1 VSKFL
6 AVFKREYIQAVRRKV
21 FIIMTLVGPFLMAG
35 LMFLPGLL
43 MMKGIGEKK
52 LVVIDATGQ
61 LRDAVMN
68 PPSRSSDGDVP
79 TSKSGL
85 RKSSNSAMS
94 VGPVKIEYVDAR
106 GAGDLKTVEQPY
118 FNRMTDTNTPKEK
131 KLDGVLTV
139 PADSF
144 DNEKARLTYFS
155 RSSTDLI
162 AQERVARLVNHG
174 IERRRLISRGIDP
187 EAIDR
192 LIKDVPTDGVQLSSS
207 GEQKKGGELNFLIG
221 FAFAALLVIPVF
233 IYGTDIMRGII
244 QEKTDRIVE
253 ILVSSMTPMQLLSG
267 KILGLAAVGLTQLAA
282 WAVMAS
288 VLGAY
293 GGGMAAAAGI
303 NVMQFF
309 HASIFVYFLIFFLLA
324 YMTFVT
330 VYAIGGSVCN
340 SDKEAQQLIAPIMMV
355 MMLPWFLGGAIIMN
369 PDSSL
374 AVGLSLAPFMAP
386 ITMFMR
392 IIVADPPL
400 SQIAISIVVS
410 IVTITVMLW
419 VTAKIFRIG
428 ILSYGKRPT
437 IPELWRWMKVA

>member
-1 VSKFL
+1 MNKFL

-21 FIIMTLVGPFLMAG
+21 FIIMTLLGPFLMAG
-35 LMFLPGLL
+35 LMFLPTL
-43 MMKGIGEKK
+43 MMVKGVGEKK
-52 LVVIDATGQ
+52 VAVVDATGQ

-68 PPSRSSDGDVP
+68 PAPGPTERGVPSPSSALQKKRSSP
-79 TSKSGL
+79 MAS
-85 RKSSNSAMS
+85 
-94 VGPVKIEYVDAR
+94 GPVQIEYVDAR
-106 GAGDLKTVEQPY
+106 GTRDLKTVEQGY
-118 FNRMTDTNTPKEK
+118 FNRMTDTSTPKAK

-144 DNEKARLTYFS
+144 DNDKARLTYYS

-162 AQERVARLVNHG
+162 AQERLARLVNHG
-174 IERRRLISRGIDP
+174 IERRRLISHGIDP

-192 LIKDVPTDGVQLSSS
+192 LMKDVQVDGVQLSAS

-221 FAFAALLVIPVF
+221 FVFAALLVIPVF

-244 QEKTDRIVE
+244 QEKTERIVE
-253 ILVSSMTPMQLLSG
+253 ILISSMTPVQLLSG

-282 WAVMAS
+282 WVIMAS
-288 VLGAY
+288 LLGAY

-303 NVMQFF
+303 NIMQFF
-309 HASIFVYFLIFFLLA
+309 HASILVYFLVFFLLA
-324 YMTFVT
+324 YMTYVT
-330 VYAIGGSVCN
+330 IYAIGGSVCN

-355 MMLPWFLGGAIIMN
+355 MMTPWILGGAIIMN
-369 PDSSL
+369 PDSTL
-374 AVGLSLAPFMAP
+374 AVSLSLSPFFAP

-392 IIVADPPL
+392 IIVADPPM

-410 IVTITVMLW
+410 IVTIAVMLW